1 MDNDIS
7 PTSQGKF
14 RTVFPGLQAIFVVE
28 VVQRFPVIESLIT
41 ILYWSHIRREEV
53 REET

>member
-41 ILYWSHIRREEV
+41 VLYWSHIYRKKM